1 MSLVEL
7 IAQADERGLA
17 ASGVACLDRCVPLL
31 GGDDE
36 TLRPLWESL
45 AEDAAAEEWAERL
58 EQIRGKLDALHG
70 AHGAGR
76 TRGAE
81 AAALAH
87 RMLTTA
93 PAERSADAL
102 RGWAHACSVTALRVH
117 RILDG
122 GDPAEDVTDAVEAAR
137 EGRMEGLPLSP
148 LCTAELRRQITVLEI
163 LAGHGPAG
171 LRRALEVSTE
181 GRRVLVAALSRRNR
195 RDG

>member
-31 GGDDE
+31 GGADE
-36 TLRPLWESL
+36 TLRPLWGSL

-58 EQIRGKLDALHG
+58 EQTRGKLAAADG
-70 AHGAGR
+70 AHG
-76 TRGAE
+76 TE

-93 PAERSADAL
+93 PAERSTNAL

-137 EGRMEGLPLSP
+137 EGRTEGLPLSP
-148 LCTAELRRQITVLEI
+148 LCAAELRRQITVLEV

-195 RDG
+195 RDK

>member
-17 ASGVACLDRCVPLL
+17 ASGMACLDRCVPLL

-58 EQIRGKLDALHG
+58 EQIRGKLDA
-70 AHGAGR
+70 AHGADG

-81 AAALAH
+81 VAAALAH

-93 PAERSADAL
+93 PAERSTAAL
-102 RGWAHACSVTALRVH
+102 REWAHACSVAALRVH
-117 RILDG
+117 RFLDG
-122 GDPAEDVTDAVEAAR
+122 GDPAEDVTDAVEGAR
-137 EGRMEGLPLSP
+137 GGRTEGLPLSP
-148 LCTAELRRQITVLEI
+148 LCTAELRRQITVLEV

-181 GRRVLVAALSRRNR
+181 GRRVLVAALSRRSR

>member
-17 ASGVACLDRCVPLL
+17 ASGMACLDRCMPLL
-31 GGDDE
+31 GGGDE
-36 TLRPLWESL
+36 TLRPLWGSL

-58 EQIRGKLDALHG
+58 EQTRGKLAAADG
-70 AHGAGR
+70 AHGV
-76 TRGAE
+76 E
-81 AAALAH
+81 ATALAH

-93 PAERSADAL
+93 PAERSTAAL
-102 RGWAHACSVTALRVH
+102 RVWAHACSVAALRVH

-122 GDPAEDVTDAVEAAR
+122 ADPAEDVTDAVEAAR
-137 EGRMEGLPLSP
+137 EGRTEDLPLSP
-148 LCTAELRRQITVLEI
+148 LCAAELRRQITVLEV

-195 RDG
+195 REG